1 MTLTT
6 TRIRIDQR
14 ITFDNDT
21 ARLQPASYA
30 VLEAVARIMRAN
42 PRLSRVVVVG
52 HTDVVGTREANLAL
66 SLKRAQAVRDDL
78 VRRGVASER
87 LQVRGVGADQPV
99 GDDASEAG
107 REANRRVE
115 FIIATIGDR

>member
-1 MTLTT
+1 M
-6 TRIRIDQR
+6 
-14 ITFDNDT
+14 
-21 ARLQPASYA
+21 
-30 VLEAVARIMRAN
+30 
-42 PRLSRVVVVG
+42 VVVG

-66 SLKRAQAVRDDL
+66 ALKRAEAVRDDL
-78 VRRGVASER
+78 VRRGVAPER

-99 GDDASEAG
+99 GDDATEAG